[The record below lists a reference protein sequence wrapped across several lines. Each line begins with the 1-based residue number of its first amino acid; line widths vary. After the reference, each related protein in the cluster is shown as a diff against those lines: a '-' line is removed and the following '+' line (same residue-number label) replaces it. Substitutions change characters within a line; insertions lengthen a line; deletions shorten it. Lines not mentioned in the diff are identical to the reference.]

1 MNKKDVIE
9 FFDSRSSSWD
19 KEMETDD
26 YKMNQILDAA
36 QIKSG
41 KSVLDIACGTGVM
54 IDYYIKRNVSDVT
67 GVDISSKMIEIAEN
81 KFRKYDN
88 INFICCDAETYRFN
102 QKYDSIMVFNAFP
115 HFVNPKALIKNL
127 VNAVKSGGT
136 VTVAHDRG
144 RKSLDNHHKSV
155 HASKI
160 SNGLMSEDDLE
171 KIFVMAGITDIYK
184 KSTDDIYIVSG
195 KKI

>member
-54 IDYYIKRNVSDVT
+54 IDYYIKRNVFDVT
-67 GVDISSKMIEIAEN
+67 GDICSK
-81 KFRKYDN
+81 
-88 INFICCDAETYRFN
+88 
-102 QKYDSIMVFNAFP
+102 
-115 HFVNPKALIKNL
+115 
-127 VNAVKSGGT
+127 
-136 VTVAHDRG
+136 
-144 RKSLDNHHKSV
+144 
-155 HASKI
+155 
-160 SNGLMSEDDLE
+160 
-171 KIFVMAGITDIYK
+171 
-184 KSTDDIYIVSG
+184 
-195 KKI
+195 

>member
-127 VNAVKSGGT
+127 VKAVKSGGT

>member
-36 QIKSG
+36 QIESG

-81 KFRKYDN
+81 KFKKYDN

-127 VNAVKSGGT
+127 VKAVKSAVLLPLHT
-136 VTVAHDRG
+136 TEAEKALIIIIKAFMQV
-144 RKSLDNHHKSV
+144 KYLM
-155 HASKI
+155 
-160 SNGLMSEDDLE
+160 GL
-171 KIFVMAGITDIYK
+171 
-184 KSTDDIYIVSG
+184 
-195 KKI
+195 